1 MLAPPPPQPPDGWAA
16 TNAEEEPVMNASVPR
31 CPASNSADLASAA
44 HSSATLTAEDILDLA
59 VLGAAAEA
67 ALPVTALPVI
77 LREIGGDAVTP
88 TAEVVAGRAADLA
101 ARGLL
106 VEAPTLGGGSLGAG
120 SLSGGAWAVATSAA
134 GRRHAR
140 ALMQRPG
147 PPVDSA
153 LGAVADRLRLCLLD
167 LLDPADRGA
176 VLAQLEATRRERLG
190 RLRRAE
196 THCPCRHSFMRRW
209 LAHET
214 GRLDAELSWIGR
226 LASGT

>member
-1 MLAPPPPQPPDGWAA
+1 L
-16 TNAEEEPVMNASVPR
+16 
-31 CPASNSADLASAA
+31 NSADLASAA
-44 HSSATLTAEDILDLA
+44 QVPATRSSATLTPEDILDLA
-59 VLGAAAEA
+59 MLGAAAEA
-67 ALPVTALPVI
+67 ALPVGALPVI

-88 TAEVVAGRAADLA
+88 TADVVAGRAADLA

-106 VEAPTLGGGSLGAG
+106 VEAPTLGGGAMG
-120 SLSGGAWAVATSAA
+120 GGAWAVATSAA

-140 ALMQRPG
+140 ALMCRPG
-147 PPVDSA
+147 PPVDSP

-176 VLAQLEATRRERLG
+176 VLMQLETARRERLG

-226 LASGT
+226 LASKGGATPVLQPAL

>member
-1 MLAPPPPQPPDGWAA
+1 
-16 TNAEEEPVMNASVPR
+16 MNASVPR
-31 CPASNSADLASAA
+31 SPAPGSADLAAA
-44 HSSATLTAEDILDLA
+44 VLSSATLTPEDILDLA
-59 VLGAAAEA
+59 VLGAAAE
-67 ALPVTALPVI
+67 TALPVGALPII

-88 TAEVVAGRAADLA
+88 TADVVAGRAADLA

-106 VEAPTLGGGSLGAG
+106 VEAPTLGGG
-120 SLSGGAWAVATSAA
+120 AWAVATSAA

-140 ALMQRPG
+140 TLMQRPG
-147 PPVDSA
+147 PPVDSP

-167 LLDPADRGA
+167 LLEPADRGA

-214 GRLDAELSWIGR
+214 GRLDAELSWIGG
-226 LASGT
+226 LASGTWA

>member
-1 MLAPPPPQPPDGWAA
+1 
-16 TNAEEEPVMNASVPR
+16 MNASVPR
-31 CPASNSADLASAA
+31 SPAPGSADLTFAARSSAA
-44 HSSATLTAEDILDLA
+44 VSSATLTPEEILDLA

-67 ALPVTALPVI
+67 ALPVSALPII

-88 TAEVVAGRAADLA
+88 TADVVAGRTADLA

-106 VEAPTLGGGSLGAG
+106 VEASTLGGGSI
-120 SLSGGAWAVATSAA
+120 GGGTWAVATSAA
-134 GRRHAR
+134 GHRHAR
-140 ALMQRPG
+140 ALMRRPG
-147 PPVDSA
+147 PPVDSP

-167 LLDPADRGA
+167 LLEPADRGA

-214 GRLDAELSWIGR
+214 GRLDAELSWIGG
-226 LASGT
+226 LASGTWA